1 MIVRGRGTISITPLF
16 YNHPKSLNLQLNCR
30 YELLLLAVS
39 SDILRHTL
47 PKDYRSSRTLALS
60 SSPSPSLL
68 QIHCLMHL
76 SRLSADVRR
85 RHQIHHQTQSFSRL
99 LHTKHHQLTQK
110 EAAQTKKINY
120 PSIVQDCRSEESR
133 WERNWTTIKAEYI
146 LDTLKETLTPVPPTD
161 FFSQTYEEAFKRHDG
176 PEKAEKPKSIVV
188 GSSASIRTSI
198 ANLGDMERDLEA
210 QIARLET
217 VLGPLS
223 PSHGTGTGTSSAT
236 TTTPRKGVRK
246 SLPPTPVL
254 TSSSSPRGRLEFTR
268 SYSRLERRAS
278 ESPLRGRGLISEHG
292 MTD

>member
-1 MIVRGRGTISITPLF
+1 M
-16 YNHPKSLNLQLNCR
+16 
-30 YELLLLAVS
+30 
-39 SDILRHTL
+39 
-47 PKDYRSSRTLALS
+47 
-60 SSPSPSLL
+60 
-68 QIHCLMHL
+68 
-76 SRLSADVRR
+76 
-85 RHQIHHQTQSFSRL
+85 
-99 LHTKHHQLTQK
+99 
-110 EAAQTKKINY
+110 
-120 PSIVQDCRSEESR
+120 
-133 WERNWTTIKAEYI
+133 
-146 LDTLKETLTPVPPTD
+146 
-161 FFSQTYEEAFKRHDG
+161 
-176 PEKAEKPKSIVV
+176 

-223 PSHGTGTGTSSAT
+223 PSSHGTGTGTSSV

-254 TSSSSPRGRLEFTR
+254 TPNSSPRGRLEFTR